1 MKLFP
6 FTWDKNLPMQ
16 RIKNNKLYNLIKKR
30 PILLIVIP
38 WLIYAFYLSTFAS
51 PKYESISHLVVK
63 SADGANSFDA
73 SSLLMSSVT
82 ATTGANNSQLVVAFV
97 QSMDMLDYLESTIKL
112 RSHYSSDS
120 ADFISRLPDINSRE
134 AFYAYYIDNM
144 DISIDTSNSVIKL
157 SVRAYDPEY
166 AQLISKTIVKRAE
179 QFINE
184 ISNNL
189 AKSRLAFA
197 QSEHDIVEDKLQ
209 QAKLALINFQ
219 SKYNV
224 LDPTAEG
231 AAFQQIAFS
240 LEATL
245 AQKQAELS
253 TLAGIMSATAP
264 EIVSLKRQIKALEQQ
279 ITEQKTKINDTQG
292 NDAKL
297 SINQLMAQYSNLQV
311 QVELALQA
319 YGSSL
324 MTLENA
330 RVDTY
335 QQLQHLVTVESPTLP
350 DDATYPKVIYN
361 LVLLG
366 VLLSMAF
373 IAIRIVVATIRE
385 L

>member
-1 MKLFP
+1 MLKDYLNQAQ
-6 FTWDKNLPMQ
+6 TM
-16 RIKNNKLYNLIKKR
+16 IKKR
-30 PILLIVIP
+30 PLLLIIVP
-38 WLIYAFYLSTFAS
+38 WLLYAVYLTLIAA
-51 PKYESISHLVVK
+51 PKYESTSQLVVK
-63 SADGANSFDA
+63 SADGANNFDPSA
-73 SSLLMSSVT
+73 LLMSGM
-82 ATTGANNSQLVVAFV
+82 TGAPASNESQLVVAFI
-97 QSMDMLDYLESTIKL
+97 QSNDMLHYLDKAIDLSG
-112 RSHYSSDS
+112 HYTSSEGDI
-120 ADFISRLPDINSRE
+120 ISRLASDHSNEAFLEYYLNNIDVLINS
-134 AFYAYYIDNM
+134 D
-144 DISIDTSNSVIKL
+144 SSVIEL
-157 SVRAYDPEY
+157 SVRAYNPEY
-166 AQLISKTIVKRAE
+166 AQLISQTIVKRAE

-209 QAKLALINFQ
+209 QAKLALIDFQ
-219 SKYNV
+219 TKYNV

-231 AAFQQIAFS
+231 AAFQQIAFTM
-240 LEATL
+240 EATL

-253 TLAGIMSATAP
+253 TLSSIMSDTAP
-264 EIVSLKRQIKALEQQ
+264 EIVTLKRQIKALQKQ

-292 NDAKL
+292 SDAKL

-350 DDATYPKVIYN
+350 DDATYPKVMYN

-366 VLLSMAF
+366 VLLGMAF

>member
-1 MKLFP
+1 MLKEYL
-6 FTWDKNLPMQ
+6 TRAQ
-16 RIKNNKLYNLIKKR
+16 ALIKKR
-30 PILLIVIP
+30 PLVLVIVP
-38 WLIYAFYLSTFAS
+38 WLVYAIYLTLIAA
-51 PKYESISHLVVK
+51 PKYESTSQLVVK
-63 SADGANSFDA
+63 SADGANSFDPSA
-73 SSLLMSSVT
+73 LLMSGM
-82 ATTGANNSQLVVAFV
+82 TGAATSNESQLVVAFI
-97 QSMDMLDYLESTIKL
+97 QSNDMLLYLDKAIKL
-112 RSHYSSDS
+112 SDHYTSSQG
-120 ADFISRLPDINSRE
+120 DFISKLGSNYSQEAFLEYYLNNIDVLINS
-134 AFYAYYIDNM
+134 DS
-144 DISIDTSNSVIKL
+144 SIIEL

-166 AQLISKTIVKRAE
+166 AQLISQTIVKRAE

-292 NDAKL
+292 SDAKL

>member
-1 MKLFP
+1 MF
-6 FTWDKNLPMQ
+6 KNYLTQ
-16 RIKNNKLYNLIKKR
+16 ARILIKKR
-30 PILLIVIP
+30 PLLLVVIP
-38 WLIYAFYLSTFAS
+38 WVIYALYLTLIAA
-51 PKYESISHLVVK
+51 PKYESTSQLVVK
-63 SADGANSFDA
+63 SADGANSFDPSA
-73 SSLLMSSVT
+73 LLMSGVT
-82 ATTGANNSQLVVAFV
+82 GVATSNESQLVLAFI
-97 QSMDMLDYLESTIKL
+97 QSNDMLHYL
-112 RSHYSSDS
+112 DS
-120 ADFISRLPDINSRE
+120 AIRLSEHYTSSQGDFISRLSSDHSQEDFLAYYLNNIDVLINS
-134 AFYAYYIDNM
+134 D
-144 DISIDTSNSVIKL
+144 SSVIEL
-157 SVRAYDPEY
+157 SVRAFDPDY
-166 AQLISKTIVKRAE
+166 AQLINQTIVKRAE

-197 QSEHDIVEDKLQ
+197 QSEHNIVEEKLQ
-209 QAKLALINFQ
+209 RAKLALIEFQ

-253 TLAGIMSATAP
+253 TLSGIMSVTAP
-264 EIVSLKRQIKALEQQ
+264 EIVSLKRQINALEKQ
-279 ITEQKTKINDTQG
+279 ITDQKTKINEAQAG
-292 NDAKL
+292 DAKL
-297 SINQLMAQYSNLQV
+297 SINQLMARYSNLQV

-373 IAIRIVVATIRE
+373 IAIRIVIATIRE

>member
-1 MKLFP
+1 MNLGEAINKIK
-6 FTWDKNLPMQ
+6 DKADYIDLVVLYENPETYYNEIVEIIHI
-16 RIKNNKLYNLIKKR
+16 IKNIEEPTR
-30 PILLIVIP
+30 
-38 WLIYAFYLSTFAS
+38 
-51 PKYESISHLVVK
+51 
-63 SADGANSFDA
+63 
-73 SSLLMSSVT
+73 
-82 ATTGANNSQLVVAFV
+82 
-97 QSMDMLDYLESTIKL
+97 
-112 RSHYSSDS
+112 
-120 ADFISRLPDINSRE
+120 
-134 AFYAYYIDNM
+134 
-144 DISIDTSNSVIKL
+144 
-157 SVRAYDPEY
+157 
-166 AQLISKTIVKRAE
+166 
-179 QFINE
+179 
-184 ISNNL
+184 
-189 AKSRLAFA
+189 
-197 QSEHDIVEDKLQ
+197 
-209 QAKLALINFQ
+209 INFQ

-292 NDAKL
+292 SDAKL

>member
-1 MKLFP
+1 MI
-6 FTWDKNLPMQ
+6 N
-16 RIKNNKLYNLIKKR
+16 INNKYLQYIIKR
-30 PILLIVIP
+30 PIFLIIIP
-38 WLIYAFYLSTFAS
+38 WLIYAIYLALFAS

-73 SSLLMSSVT
+73 SSLLMSSVAGT
-82 ATTGANNSQLVVAFV
+82 SGVNDSQLVVAFV
-97 QSMDMLDYLESTIKL
+97 QSSDMLNYLEQTIDI
-112 RSHYSSDS
+112 RAHYTSEN
-120 ADFISRLPDINSRE
+120 ADFFSRLPVDHSQE
-134 AFYAYYIDNM
+134 AFYNFYIENI
-144 DISIDTSNSVIKL
+144 DISIDSNNSVIEL
-157 SVRAYDPEY
+157 SVRAFDANY
-166 AQLISKTIVKRAE
+166 AQLISKTIVQRAE

-197 QSEHDIVEDKLQ
+197 QSEHDIVEEKLHSS
-209 QAKLALINFQ
+209 KLALIEFQ

-240 LEATL
+240 MEATL
-245 AQKQAELS
+245 AQKKAELS
-253 TLAGIMSATAP
+253 TLSGIMSESAS
-264 EIVSLKRQIKALEQQ
+264 EIISLKRQIKAIENQ
-279 ITEQKTKINDTQG
+279 ITEQKTKINEAQGGDTTY
-292 NDAKL
+292 
-297 SINQLMAQYSNLQV
+297 SINQLMAQYSNLQI

-350 DDATYPKVIYN
+350 DQATYPRVIYS

-366 VLLSMAF
+366 VLLCMAF
-373 IAIRIVVATIRE
+373 IAIRIVIATVRE

>member
-1 MKLFP
+1 MLKQ
-6 FTWDKNLPMQ
+6 TIDQVKTI
-16 RIKNNKLYNLIKKR
+16 IKRRPVLLVAVPWIVYAVYLIG
-30 PILLIVIP
+30 
-38 WLIYAFYLSTFAS
+38 FAS
-51 PKYESISHLVVK
+51 PKYESTSQLVVK
-63 SADGANSFDA
+63 SADGANSFDPSA
-73 SSLLMSSVT
+73 LLM
-82 ATTGANNSQLVVAFV
+82 AGMTGAPTSNESMLVVAFIE
-97 QSMDMLDYLESTIKL
+97 SNDMLQFLDRDISLSA
-112 RSHYSSDS
+112 HYSTTE
-120 ADFISRLPDINSRE
+120 ADAISRLSENHSQE
-134 AFYAYYIDNM
+134 ALLKYYLDNIDVM
-144 DISIDTSNSVIKL
+144 IDSDSSVIEL
-157 SVRAYDPEY
+157 SVRAFDPEY
-166 AQLISKTIVKRAE
+166 AQLISQTIVDRAE
-179 QFINE
+179 LFINE

-209 QAKLALINFQ
+209 QAKLALIDFQ
-219 SKYNV
+219 TKYNV

-240 LEATL
+240 MEATL

-253 TLAGIMSATAP
+253 TLSSIMSDTAP
-264 EIVSLKRQIKALEQQ
+264 EIVTLKRQIKALEKQ

-292 NDAKL
+292 DDAKL
-297 SINQLMAQYSNLQV
+297 SINQMMAQYSNLQV